1 MRRFSLVAV
10 ILATLAAASL
20 LAAAAPSLAAQP
32 NAWARF
38 NVTATSLAFYQV
50 NGTPLLLVLPDHVLS
65 HYALLKSPYPY
76 ATSAYVVEANGT
88 EELVL
93 QYMNTVYIYE
103 GLRLVAEYTF
113 TGGWGPGVED
123 LQGVAVAFGSHVIY
137 DNRAYNFTET
147 NVYPVVVGG
156 RLYALFSNATGL
168 YITDGNRTW
177 LVYPQMVDVVGA
189 YGMFGEVYVLAA
201 LPYGGTVYIVNR
213 VGQGLAGTEVSGILS
228 ATVDRAWAFLPG
240 GYFLASSPSALYVIG
255 FNISATLALGDTL
268 AYGGGLAYVLQG
280 GEIYAIDP
288 LTDSVAFELPA
299 PQPGLPSAAAA
310 SAGGLALAYSNA
322 LYVSTYAPSI
332 VVRFFAPSQAYAGH
346 PFNYSVYVQGATNVT
361 VLLNGVPVPP
371 SGTAV
376 VNRTG
381 VSVFEVFASNNV
393 SSAEYEFYVDVL
405 PAPIYLRLNVSGNV
419 TPFSLDNLT
428 VYAIDELTGRPVV
441 VPCNITVGGLS
452 LRANSSEPVE
462 VRLEPQGGRLAV
474 NFTAECGGGVYSLA
488 SLNLTIPLEPARAEL
503 AWSYLGD
510 GRLAIYAVAP
520 GTNVTVPGYAAIYIN
535 GSLVGLYRLPALVN
549 LSPGLNV
556 VEVKFSPSTN
566 LYARAT
572 YVLYAAYLGNVTSA
586 PATVTVANV
595 VEVVNRTVP
604 VPQYVYVTV
613 RPPRPFS
620 PAQEVL
626 LIAAGL
632 VGGLAAGALAREA
645 IARAG
650 RKGAAEADVEQV

>member
-1 MRRFSLVAV
+1 MRPRLTA
-10 ILATLAAASL
+10 LALLALAAASL
-20 LAAAAPSLAAQP
+20 LAAAPSLAAQP
-32 NAWARF
+32 NSWATF
-38 NVTATSLAFYQV
+38 NVTATSLAFYQL
-50 NGTPLLLVLPDHVLS
+50 NGTQLLLALPDYAVSRYVL
-65 HYALLKSPYPY
+65 LRSPYPY

-93 QYMNTVYIYE
+93 QYMDTVYVYD
-103 GLRLVAEYTF
+103 GLKLVAEYTF
-113 TGGWGPGVED
+113 PGGLGPGVED

-137 DNRAYNFTET
+137 DNEAYNFSEP

-168 YITDGNRTW
+168 YITDGNSTW
-177 LVYPQMVDVVGA
+177 LIYPQMVDVVGA

-201 LPYGGTVYIVNR
+201 LPFGGTVYIINE

-228 ATVDRAWAFLPG
+228 ETVDRAWAFLPG
-240 GYFLASSPSALYVIG
+240 GYFLASSPSALYAVG
-255 FNISATLALGDTL
+255 FNISETLALGDTL
-268 AYGGGLAYVLQG
+268 AYGGGLAYVLRG

-288 LTDSVAFELPA
+288 LTDRVAFELPA

-332 VVRFFAPSQAYAGH
+332 VVKFFAPSQAYAGH
-346 PFNYSVYVQGATNVT
+346 PFNYSVYAQGATNVT

-381 VSVFEVFASNNV
+381 VSVFEVIASNNV
-393 SSAEYEFYVDVL
+393 SSAKYEFYVDVL
-405 PAPIYLRLNVSGNV
+405 PAPIYLELNVSGNV
-419 TPFSLDNLT
+419 TPFGLANLT

-441 VPCNITVGGLS
+441 VPCNMTVGGLW

-488 SLNLTIPLEPARAEL
+488 RLNLTIPLEPARALL
-503 AWSYLGD
+503 AWSYVAP
-510 GRLAIYAVAP
+510 GRLEVYAVAP
-520 GTNVTVPGYAAIYIN
+520 GTNMTVPGYAAIYIN
-535 GSLVGLYRLPALVN
+535 GSLAGLYRLPALVN
-549 LSPGLNV
+549 LSPGLDV
-556 VEVKFSPSTN
+556 VKVVFSPSTD

-572 YVLYAAYLGNVTSA
+572 YVLYVKYLGNVTSA
-586 PATVTVANV
+586 PATATVANV
-595 VEVVNRTVP
+595 VTYVNRTVA
-604 VPQYVYVTV
+604 VPRYVYVTV
-613 RPPRPFS
+613 RPPSALS

-626 LIAAGL
+626 LVVAGL
-632 VGGLAAGALAREA
+632 AGGVAVGALAYGS
-645 IARAG
+645 IARGRRAAG
-650 RKGAAEADVEQV
+650 EAVGESS